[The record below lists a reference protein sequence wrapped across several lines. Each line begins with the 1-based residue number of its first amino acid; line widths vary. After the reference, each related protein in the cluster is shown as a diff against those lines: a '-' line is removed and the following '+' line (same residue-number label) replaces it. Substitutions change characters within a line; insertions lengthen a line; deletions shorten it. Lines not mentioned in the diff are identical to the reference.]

1 MELEGRFQPK
11 RIIDNPSDEEL
22 RAWALEQG
30 GMITQA
36 GNLAVVTKVRNRS
49 AKFTE
54 VFHNKQPSPETE
66 KLLEEVFDYI
76 KGQKMIR
83 LDRVM
88 CLHEN
93 FRFRARVYVT
103 NGFARIPLM
112 WGNTL
117 FMPKDP
123 DAEPDFVTITIPE
136 WPERRVLVFPEEGYT
151 IILGTD
157 YKGENKKAML
167 RQLMYKVKKGGCL
180 GLHAGSKIIRVKE
193 VAGLRDCGFLFF
205 GLSGTGK
212 TSLTCHSHWLDF
224 PERVTIRQDDVVILQ
239 ADGRALGTEDS
250 YYVKTDGL
258 DLESQPLLYAA
269 CLSPRAILENVM
281 IQPDSRRIDFNDT
294 TLTSNG
300 RAMVKRSDVAFTD
313 SSIDLP
319 QVNNIVFIT
328 RRNDVVPPIAKLSP
342 EWGAAAFMLGESIET
357 SAGDPTMAGRAI
369 RVVGTN
375 PFIVGSEAE
384 EGNIFLE
391 ILRKNPD
398 IQCYNMNTGMFGGTE
413 GENITVKD
421 SVRIIEMIARGTI
434 NWKHDDY
441 WGFEVPKEI
450 PGIDMERFNLANY
463 YEPAV
468 SEALSA
474 ALREERV
481 EWLERFEDLDPK
493 IINAIRGQ

>member
-1 MELEGRFQPK
+1 MELEGRFRPK

-30 GMITQA
+30 GIITQA
-36 GNLAVVTKVRNRS
+36 GNLAVVTEVRNRS

-54 VFHNKQPSPETE
+54 VFHNKKPSPETE
-66 KLLEEVFDYI
+66 ILLQDVLDYI
-76 KGQKMIR
+76 KGQEMIR

-117 FMPKDP
+117 FIPENP
-123 DAEPDFVTITIPE
+123 DAEPDFVTITVPE
-136 WPERRVLVFPEEGYT
+136 WPDRRVLVFPDEGYT

-167 RQLMYKVKKGGCL
+167 RQLMYRVKKGGCL
-180 GLHAGSKIIRVKE
+180 GLHAGSKIIRVKDGD
-193 VAGLRDCGFLFF
+193 GLRDCGLLFF

-224 PERVTIRQDDVVILQ
+224 PERVIIRQDDVVILQ
-239 ADGRALGTEDS
+239 PDGRSLGTEDS
-250 YYVKTDGL
+250 YYVKTDAL

-281 IQPDSRRIDFNDT
+281 IHPESRRIDFNDT
-294 TLTSNG
+294 SLTSNG

-319 QVNNIVFIT
+319 RVNYVIFIT

-384 EGNIFLE
+384 EGNIFLD

-398 IQCYNMNTGMFGGTE
+398 IQCYNLNTGMFGGSE

-434 NWKHDDY
+434 KWKQDDY
-441 WGFEVPKEI
+441 WGFDIAEEI
-450 PGIDMERFNLANY
+450 PGIDMERFKLANY
-463 YEPAV
+463 YEPAE

-474 ALREERV
+474 ALRKERV